1 MRLPRT
7 TGALSGFLIILLGL
21 WGAVIPFVGPYFH
34 YAFGSFHTWH
44 YATARLWL
52 DILPG
57 VVAVIGGLMLLFSST
72 RRRGL
77 IGGWLA
83 VAAGAWFAIG
93 PTISLVWHDAG
104 NPIGVPLGGHIRRS
118 FELLGYFQGL
128 GVAIAGLAA
137 FAMGRY
143 FSRPGVAEEEPGA
156 HDEPAA
162 AEAPVAGREE
172 PDVAHEEPD
181 LARVPGDGGAEP
193 GARGADEPMTARDE
207 QPDTTARNEQA
218 TAVSEAPTAGAT
230 GVTYRRRPGLLRFRR
245 R

>member
-1 MRLPRT
+1 MATVTSTHPIQRTKTMRLPRT
-7 TGALSGFLIILLGL
+7 TGALSGFLIIVLGL

-57 VVAVIGGLMLLFSST
+57 VVAVIGGLMLLFGST
-72 RRRGL
+72 RRSGL

-104 NPIGVPLGGHIRRS
+104 SPIGVPLGGHIRRS

-143 FSRPGVAEEEPGA
+143 FSRPGVADEELGTHA
-156 HDEPAA
+156 EPAA
-162 AEAPVAGREE
+162 AEARVAGPEE
-172 PDVAHEEPD
+172 PDPAHEEPD
-181 LARVPGDGGAEP
+181 PARAPPDEPTPRAGDGGAEP
-193 GARGADEPMTARDE
+193 GVPGAGEPMTAR
-207 QPDTTARNEQA
+207 
-218 TAVSEAPTAGAT
+218 
-230 GVTYRRRPGLLRFRR
+230 
-245 R
+245 